1 MKLKYIFK
9 FILIISWTVSWSK
22 VPCKNGANNYP
33 KCDKC
38 PEGKI
43 FMANQCAITVTPPT
57 SVEVEPIE
65 HEPYVPP
72 KFQKCPQGQIF
83 INGGCAIYGVP
94 EEGK

>member
-1 MKLKYIFK
+1 
-9 FILIISWTVSWSK
+9 
-22 VPCKNGANNYP
+22 
-33 KCDKC
+33 
-38 PEGKI
+38 
-43 FMANQCAITVTPPT
+43 MANQCAITVTPPT
-57 SVEVEPIE
+57 PQEIEPIE